1 MSNPVDR
8 FSSRVADY
16 DKYRPSYP
24 LDLINKLLQQSNLN
38 QCSVIA
44 DIGSGTGIFSELLVN
59 QGVKVIGIEPN
70 DAMRRSAESKL
81 SHKANFTSLN
91 ATAESTGLDD
101 GSVDVITAAQS
112 FHWFNKDKTIPE
124 FKRILKP
131 KGVLALVWN
140 QRCVEQDFQIAY
152 DEILGKYSKDYDS
165 VNHKNLK
172 DNEVPQFFDS
182 NRMETYTY
190 NSEQLF
196 DYEGLLG
203 RMRSSSYCP
212 LPGTTE
218 YSCLV
223 KELEGVFNQFSL
235 HGQVKFKYKSSLF
248 IGPICC

>member
-24 LDLINKLLQQSNLN
+24 LDLINKLLELSNLN
-38 QCSVIA
+38 QRSVIA

-70 DAMRRSAESKL
+70 DAMRHSAENKL
-81 SHKANFTSLN
+81 GHKVNFTSLN
-91 ATAESTGLDD
+91 ATAESTCLKDS
-101 GSVDVITAAQS
+101 SVDVITAEQS

-131 KGVLALVWN
+131 NGVLALVWN
-140 QRCVEQDFQIAY
+140 QRCIEQDFQIAY
-152 DEILGKYSKDYDS
+152 DKILGTYSKDYDS
-165 VNHKNLK
+165 INHKNLK

-190 NSEQLF
+190 NNEQFF

-212 LPGTTE
+212 LPGTAE
-218 YSCLV
+218 YSRLV
-223 KELEGVFNQFSL
+223 KELEVVFNQFSL
-235 HGQVKFKYKSSLF
+235 HGQVEFKYKSSLF

>member
-8 FSSRVADY
+8 FSSRVTDY

-24 LDLINKLLQQSNLN
+24 LDLINKLMEQSNLN
-38 QCSVIA
+38 QRSVIA
-44 DIGSGTGIFSELLVN
+44 DIGSGTGIFTELLVN
-59 QGVKVIGIEPN
+59 RGVKVIGIEPN
-70 DAMRRSAESKL
+70 DAMRHAAENKL

-91 ATAESTGLDD
+91 ATAESTCLKE
-101 GSVDVITAAQS
+101 GSIDLITAAQS

-131 KGVLALVWN
+131 NGALALVWN

-172 DNEVPQFFDS
+172 VNEVPQFFES
-182 NRMETYTY
+182 NRMETFTYT
-190 NSEQLF
+190 NEQLF

-203 RMRSSSYCP
+203 RIRSSSYCP
-212 LPGTTE
+212 LPCTTE
-218 YSCLV
+218 YSRLV
-223 KELEGVFNQFSL
+223 KDLEVVFHQFSSQD
-235 HGQVKFKYKSSLF
+235 QVKFKYKSHLF